1 MVVPARFF
9 FFSKSNLKGCMTH
22 VTAWLCK
29 WFQLYKYVPNKLN
42 KQTALNFQT
51 SQNHNFSYNAVLLG
65 KKPGKHLL

>member
-1 MVVPARFF
+1 
-9 FFSKSNLKGCMTH
+9 MTH